1 MLGAI
6 RLLQVDDDPGF
17 AELTATFLEQE
28 DEAFEVTWEP
38 TAAEAL
44 DRVGT
49 ATFDCIV
56 SDYEMPGQNG
66 LELLDKIRQQY
77 PDLPFVLFTGKGSEE
92 VASDAISAGVTDY
105 LQKARGPDQFAVL
118 ANRVRNAVER
128 WHAQRE
134 AQRTQTVIDALTE
147 QSNELILVI
156 NGESIIQFASE
167 ASETIFGYPPEQLKG
182 RSMTDLMPERYR
194 VVHNQSMARYLET
207 NRQSISWRSV
217 DFVGLHRAG
226 HEIPVS
232 VSFSEFEDEGELRFV
247 GTIRDIEERWVRE
260 RERQEW
266 LEFFQ
271 RIYQLTTNRELT
283 FEEKLDHLLAAGS
296 EHLNLPYGF
305 LTRIETTN
313 GTEQGTQ
320 TITRAYGNHDAIEV
334 GTSCSLSE
342 SYCRQTIINDGFL
355 TVPDAVASGWAEDP
369 AYKRFDLGSYIGA
382 SVEVHDELYG
392 TLCFASHTPCRDTFS
407 ETEESFVQLV
417 AKWAGYE
424 MERQRL

>member
-1 MLGAI
+1 MSDAI

-28 DEAFEVTWEP
+28 HEAFDVVWVS

-44 DRVGT
+44 EQMRSVT
-49 ATFDCIV
+49 IDCVV

-66 LELLDKIRQQY
+66 LEFLQEVRNQH
-77 PDLPFVLFTGKGSEE
+77 PNLPFILFTGKGSEE
-92 VASDAISAGVTDY
+92 VASDAISTGVTDY
-105 LQKARGPDQFAVL
+105 LQKARGAEQFAVL

-128 WHAQRE
+128 WRAQRE
-134 AQRTQTVIDALTE
+134 AARTQTVIDALTD

-156 NGESIIQFASE
+156 DEKSVIQFASE
-167 ASETIFGYPPEQLKG
+167 ASKTIFGYPQEQLTG
-182 RSMTDLMPERYR
+182 MSLTDLMPERYR
-194 VVHNQSMARYLET
+194 AVHLESLARYLET
-207 NRQSISWRSV
+207 SEQAMPCQSA

-226 HEIPVS
+226 HEMPVS
-232 VSFSEFEDEGELRFV
+232 VSFSQFEDEGDVQFV

-271 RIYQLTTNRELT
+271 QIYQLTTNRKLT
-283 FEEKLDHLLAAGS
+283 FEAKLDQLLAAGS

-305 LTRIETTN
+305 LTRIEMAN
-313 GTEQGTQ
+313 GSEQGTQ
-320 TITRAYGNHDAIEV
+320 TITRAHGDHKLIDV

-355 TVPDAVASGWAEDP
+355 TVSDAVASGWAEDP
-369 AYKRFDLGSYIGA
+369 AYERFELGSYIGA
-382 SVEVHDELYG
+382 SVEVNDNLYG
-392 TLCFASHTPCRDTFS
+392 TLCFASRAPCRDAFT
-407 ETEESFVQLV
+407 ETEESFVKLV
-417 AKWAGYE
+417 AKWIGYE
-424 MERQRL
+424 MERDDV